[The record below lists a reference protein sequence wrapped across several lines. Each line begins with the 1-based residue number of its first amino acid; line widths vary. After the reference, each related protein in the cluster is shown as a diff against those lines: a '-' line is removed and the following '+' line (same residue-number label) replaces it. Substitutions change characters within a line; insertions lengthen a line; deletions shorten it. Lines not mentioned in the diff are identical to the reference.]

1 MKPDSTPTPAVATP
15 GVSLAPY
22 RHYLIALALWL
33 VGTGPAWYT
42 MAVVWWND
50 SNYSHGLLIIPVA
63 IFFLWRG
70 RKRWLEIEPQISWT
84 GVVCFVGVAL
94 IYLAGTA
101 AAENF
106 SVRVAA
112 VAGVGTLTWA
122 LLGGSFLRRV
132 WFPAVLLFFAVPLP
146 YIIYYRVTFPMQL
159 FSTRAACGVLKL
171 LGMTFVREG
180 NVIHLPGVTLE
191 VVEACSGVR
200 SLLSLTTLGAAYAY
214 LTQPGY
220 WRPWLLFALSVP
232 IALGA
237 NVVRLTVTAVGA
249 YAWDPRI
256 AQDFLHEFSGL
267 LVFAVALIALF
278 ICGAILGW
286 IGKKLQR

>member
-1 MKPDSTPTPAVATP
+1 
-15 GVSLAPY
+15 
-22 RHYLIALALWL
+22 
-33 VGTGPAWYT
+33 
-42 MAVVWWND
+42 
-50 SNYSHGLLIIPVA
+50 
-63 IFFLWRG
+63 
-70 RKRWLEIEPQISWT
+70 
-84 GVVCFVGVAL
+84 VAL
-94 IYLAGTA
+94 IYLVGTA

-122 LLGGSFLRRV
+122 LLGGHFLRRV

-159 FSTRAACGVLKL
+159 FSTKAACGVLQL
-171 LGMTFVREG
+171 LGVTFVRQG
-180 NVIHLPGVTLE
+180 NVIHLPGFSLE

-232 IALGA
+232 IAIGA
-237 NVVRLTVTAVGA
+237 NIVRLTVTAVGA

-267 LVFAVALIALF
+267 VVFSVALVTLF

-286 IGKKLQR
+286 IAKRLQR

>member
-1 MKPDSTPTPAVATP
+1 MKVQPTSSQAVS
-15 GVSLAPY
+15 VSALSLSAY
-22 RHYLIALALWL
+22 RHYLIALALWIAA
-33 VGTGPAWYT
+33 TFPAWYT

-50 SNYSHGLLIIPVA
+50 ANYSHGLLIIPVA
-63 IFFLWRG
+63 LFFLWRG
-70 RKRWLEIEPQISWT
+70 RARWRAVTPEISYPGLI
-84 GVVCFVGVAL
+84 CFAAVAL
-94 IYLAGTA
+94 IYLVGTA

-122 LLGGSFLRRV
+122 LLGGRFLRRA

-159 FSTRAACGVLKL
+159 FSTKAACGVLQM
-171 LGMTFVREG
+171 LGVTFVRQG
-180 NVIHLPGVTLE
+180 NVIHLPGFSLE

-232 IALGA
+232 IAIGA
-237 NVVRLTVTAVGA
+237 NIVRLTVTAVGA

-267 LVFAVALIALF
+267 VVFSVALVTLF

-286 IGKKLQR
+286 IAKRLQR